1 MADNCSCLGVWDRN
15 DYKGEAEKQLSDE
28 NISQDVNSSDRQIRV
43 DKSNKMFRKLKSQGK
58 ITEKEVKYFR
68 YEYQKGTSL
77 AKMCLLP
84 KVHVPVRSVISNCG
98 TTTGKISEFL
108 NFHLTLVMQSNKSYI
123 KASGDLVKKSRTFSI
138 SQVMSFL
145 LQRAWLGYTL
155 QFPTILYLKSLKTS
169 YIKEKTKIYL
179 LQTLSK

>member
-1 MADNCSCLGVWDRN
+1 MADKCSCLVVWDRN
-15 DYKGEAEKQLSDE
+15 DYKGDAEKQLRDE

-43 DKSNKMFRKLKSQGK
+43 DKSNKMFKNLKSQGK

-77 AKMCLLP
+77 GKMYLLP
-84 KVHVPVRSVISNCG
+84 KIYVPGKPVISNCG
-98 TTTGKISEFL
+98 TTTAKISEFL
-108 NFHLTLVMQSNKSYI
+108 NFHLKPVMQSNKSYI
-123 KASGDLVKKSRTFSI
+123 KASRDLVKKSRTFSI

-155 QFPTILYLKSLKTS
+155 QFPTILDLKPLKTS
-169 YIKEKTKIYL
+169 YIKEKIKIQL
-179 LQTLSK
+179 TQTLSK